1 VQDEATPAHK
11 NGPNPAYAVLD
22 GVMALLARP
31 EAAGLTPLTVRGAG
45 GRALLVFDSASLAK
59 RHLAALPAAAQDAY
73 TAVCV
78 AAWDDRAKTEWLE
91 AAARVGCVRLDV
103 NPNAALEPAAS
114 LPLAKALA
122 YMASKKTGTACL

>member
-1 VQDEATPAHK
+1 MDGNAAPDLKT
-11 NGPNPAYAVLD
+11 GPNPAYSVLD
-22 GVMALLARP
+22 GVFVLLARSD
-31 EAAGLTPLTVRGAG
+31 ALSLTPLTTSGPD
-45 GRALLVFDSASLAK
+45 GRSLLVFTSQDKATH
-59 RHLAALPAAAQDAY
+59 HLAALPQDAQNVY
-73 TAVCV
+73 APARV

-103 NPNAALEPAAS
+103 NPDAALAPEAS